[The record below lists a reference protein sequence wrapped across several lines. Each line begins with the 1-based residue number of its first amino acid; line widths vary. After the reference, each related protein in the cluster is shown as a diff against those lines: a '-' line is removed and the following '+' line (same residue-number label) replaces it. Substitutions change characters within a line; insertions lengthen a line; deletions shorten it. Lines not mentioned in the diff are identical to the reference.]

1 ASVSKAIDQARAV
14 GAQFLKHAVLRVT
27 RGASEQ
33 ATDRVVALGHDALS
47 ASRTLDDAVRQYL
60 SENGG
65 PSDQRAPVVRA
76 ANRANRVRAAA
87 ELIADVVPPPLG
99 VYART
104 REVIEE
110 HAAAICARLTGDD
123 ATAVLVPIGE
133 SFVVSL
139 RAEAAGTDLAV
150 SAALPLVTAAA
161 HLGELELLYPQPAE
175 SVG

>member
-1 ASVSKAIDQARAV
+1 M
-14 GAQFLKHAVLRVT
+14 
-27 RGASEQ
+27 
-33 ATDRVVALGHDALS
+33 
-47 ASRTLDDAVRQYL
+47 
-60 SENGG
+60 
-65 PSDQRAPVVRA
+65 VRA